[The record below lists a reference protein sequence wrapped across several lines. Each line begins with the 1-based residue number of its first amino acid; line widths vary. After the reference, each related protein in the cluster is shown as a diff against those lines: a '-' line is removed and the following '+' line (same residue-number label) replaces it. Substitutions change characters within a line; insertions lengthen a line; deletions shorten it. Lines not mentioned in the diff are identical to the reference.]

1 MGRANPAAL
10 RRTLVILALVLS
22 ACRAALTP
30 APLKLP
36 VMVPQQLIAG
46 QSITVTVGPTDA
58 ADGTGV
64 GLVMVGSLGPRV
76 YQSTF
81 QRGVAIFI
89 IPAEHTLQT
98 GTLAFV
104 AAADRARGEAGA
116 ILRSRIR
123 FGVPGQWHTSF

>member
-1 MGRANPAAL
+1 MMVAL
-10 RRTLVILALVLS
+10 ALS
-22 ACRAALTP
+22 ACRTALTP
-30 APLKLP
+30 APHKLP
-36 VMVPQQLIAG
+36 IMVPQQLIAG
-46 QSITVTVGPTDA
+46 QSITVTVGPIDA
-58 ADGTGV
+58 ADGTDV

-81 QRGVAIFI
+81 QHGVAIFV

-116 ILRSRIR
+116 ILLSRVR
-123 FGVPGQWHTSF
+123 FRMPGQWNVSY